1 MAPWLALLVALTA
14 VFGLP
19 TLVKW
24 FQDGTWRDGLYV
36 DRDRSPWL
44 DLLLAAAVT
53 ATVFAARDTHVS
65 GVWYATVWWHLAC
78 LVAVIAFV
86 FWRCDVE
93 PSHVRQ
99 LLTTGGEPRH
109 IRNVGYTLI
118 AAWMVGLIPTIL
130 FSGPVWSRPI
140 NLLVLGGLFALS
152 IFGQRLIRWAG
163 YMDDHIDSMEVR
175 LDSARAHLSH

>member
-78 LVAVIAFV
+78 LVAVVAFV
-86 FWRCDVE
+86 FWRCDVD

-109 IRNVGYTLI
+109 IRNVGYALI
-118 AAWMVGLIPTIL
+118 CVVAAHQPAGSRRTVCALHLRPAPDQVG
-130 FSGPVWSRPI
+130 RPH
-140 NLLVLGGLFALS
+140 G
-152 IFGQRLIRWAG
+152 
-163 YMDDHIDSMEVR
+163 
-175 LDSARAHLSH
+175 